1 MIDFMSHQYND
12 VIHSY
17 SGLFWNQ
24 TKKHTAIKKKN
35 KTIWKSRNVLILD
48 RKLSIIGYE
57 TCRSLVIS
65 LLFRHQN
72 VFYTPEKKILGTFE
86 FSTYH
91 QLSFSSVLTLA
102 EAKKQFAK
110 HFSLIFKFPLRFKR
124 NLIHMFL
131 IHLHSTH
138 KKKCSSIWSHCGPGA
153 LKSFQMSLPP
163 WIEIQMLCFVSSK
176 QIWNSEKSWS

>member
-1 MIDFMSHQYND
+1 M
-12 VIHSY
+12 
-17 SGLFWNQ
+17 
-24 TKKHTAIKKKN
+24 
-35 KTIWKSRNVLILD
+35 LILD

-138 KKKCSSIWSHCGPGA
+138 KKKKFFNLISLWSRGIKKLSNEPSS
-153 LKSFQMSLPP
+153 L
-163 WIEIQMLCFVSSK
+163 
-176 QIWNSEKSWS
+176 N